1 MSNFSPL
8 PVLKGRGSQI
18 NPSNPFES
26 TNRSSILVDNSV
38 DDEAS
43 AFQTRVIESKA
54 SSIVNK
60 VDSIDVPLGWSMNP
74 YQGCEH
80 GCVYCYARNSHNYW
94 GYSSGLDFESNIVVK
109 INAIELLEKKLKSKS
124 WEASPI
130 MLSGNT
136 DCYQPVERHYG
147 ITRKLLQCFLKYKHP
162 VGLITKNKLLLRD
175 LDILKELNKDNLVSV
190 AVSINTLDDNF
201 RQKLEP
207 RTSSIDNRLDLIKQL
222 RDNDIPVT
230 ALCAPM
236 IPGLN
241 EHEIIP
247 LVQRLA
253 ELKVNGIG
261 HIVLRLNG
269 SIGEIF
275 ENWLELH
282 YPERKSKVLNKIKD
296 MHGGQLSDSRFIMR
310 MKGEGRIADIIHK
323 QFKVAKQRYHK
334 QIPFSY
340 NLSLYEK
347 QKNPQLSL
355 F

>member
-1 MSNFSPL
+1 MSIFSPL
-8 PVLKGRGSQI
+8 PVIKGRGSQI

-26 TNRSSILVDNSV
+26 NDRSSIIINEVF
-38 DDEAS
+38 DDEDMNIK
-43 AFQTRVIESKA
+43 TRVVESKA

-60 VDSIDVPLGWSMNP
+60 VDSIDVPMGWSMNP

-109 INAIELLEKKLKSKS
+109 TNAAELLEKKLKSKN
-124 WEASPI
+124 WEAAPI
-130 MLSGNT
+130 MVSGNT
-136 DCYQPVERHYG
+136 DCYQPIERHYK
-147 ITRKLLQCFLKYKHP
+147 ITRQLLKCFLKYKHP
-162 VGLITKNKLLLRD
+162 VGLITKNKLMLRD
-175 LDILKELNKDNLVSV
+175 LDILEELNKDNLVSV
-190 AVSINTLDDNF
+190 AVSINTLDDDF

-207 RTSSIDNRLDLIKQL
+207 RTSSIPNRLALIEKL
-222 RDNDIPVT
+222 RSKNIPVT

-247 LVQRLA
+247 LVQKLSD
-253 ELKVNGIG
+253 LKVNGIG

-269 SIGEIF
+269 SIGSIF
-275 ENWLELH
+275 ENWLDLH
-282 YPERKSKVLNKIKD
+282 YPDRKEKVLNKVKD
-296 MHGGQLSDSRFIMR
+296 MHGGQLNDSRFIMR

-323 QFKVAKQRYHK
+323 QFKVAQKRFHTPV
-334 QIPFSY
+334 PFSF
-340 NLSLYEK
+340 NLELFEK
-347 QKNPQLSL
+347 RKNPQLSL